1 MLKEKKKDINILN
14 KSLNNFLNKNMKET
28 NKENL
33 EVIQFFFLI
42 KNIEEEGGF

>member
-33 EVIQFFFLI
+33 EVIQFFF
-42 KNIEEEGGF
+42 